1 MESELNG
8 NNSVE
13 HLFAC
18 SSHYTNLGS
27 ISLQSIDIT
36 DVFRDS
42 SLKELLTSDLVNSV
56 FQQKMKNFNS
66 SHNDIADKIC
76 KANAVLLHAE
86 YTANCTYQ
94 FHGCL
99 YMSLNFYKKQSD

>member
-66 SHNDIADKIC
+66 SYNDIADKIC
-76 KANAVLLHAE
+76 KANAVITCGIYCKLHLSVSWLSLYVLKLL
-86 YTANCTYQ
+86 
-94 FHGCL
+94 
-99 YMSLNFYKKQSD
+99 